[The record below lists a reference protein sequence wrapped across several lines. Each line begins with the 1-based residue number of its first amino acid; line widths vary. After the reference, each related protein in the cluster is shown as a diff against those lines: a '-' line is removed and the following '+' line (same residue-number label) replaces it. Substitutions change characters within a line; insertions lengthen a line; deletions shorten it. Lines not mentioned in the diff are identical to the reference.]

1 VALLTGPYRWA
12 ASLRHRVAT
21 IAGVVAGTVRAAATG
36 TGTGADDDRR
46 VAWLTAHRDALQ
58 VAGIVA
64 AIALLLVFDL
74 SWLGIIVLIV
84 VIGAYELVLWRL
96 PPEPIASP

>member
-1 VALLTGPYRWA
+1 
-12 ASLRHRVAT
+12 
-21 IAGVVAGTVRAAATG
+21 
-36 TGTGADDDRR
+36 
-46 VAWLTAHRDALQ
+46 LTAHRDALQ

-84 VIGAYELVLWRL
+84 VVGAYELVLWRL